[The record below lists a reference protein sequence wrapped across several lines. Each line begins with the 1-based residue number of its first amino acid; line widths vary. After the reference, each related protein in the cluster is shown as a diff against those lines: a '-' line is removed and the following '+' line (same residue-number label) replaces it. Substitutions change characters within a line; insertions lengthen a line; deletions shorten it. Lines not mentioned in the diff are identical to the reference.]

1 MLFKLLALL
10 LTLFY
15 FNPTQAQIYF
25 GPGIGFSRFTNDRLN
40 SYSQVSSG
48 PRFGGVLGYH
58 IPSSP
63 LAVETFYNYTNTKT
77 SELKFNNSKYVYHA
91 KIQSF
96 GLVGKY
102 FIGMIHF
109 RLGYGFH
116 QFNTYVTDFLTGT
129 EQNNPTIESEFGV
142 IGKKFYSG
150 PLFGAGLDLPLGSIK
165 PYVVLTSYQLNS
177 TNSDI
182 FEFEAGLKFSF

>member
-1 MLFKLLALL
+1 MRFKLFAFFFVFL
-10 LTLFY
+10 Y
-15 FNPTQAQIYF
+15 FKPVQAQVYF
-25 GPGIGFSRFTNDRLN
+25 GPGIGYSRFTNDRLN

-58 IPSSP
+58 VPSSP
-63 LAVETFYNYTNTKT
+63 IAAETFYNYTNTKT
-77 SELKFNNSKYVYHA
+77 NELKYNNSQYIYHA

-96 GLVGKY
+96 GLIGKY
-102 FIGMIHF
+102 FIGTFHF

-116 QFNTYVTDFLTGT
+116 QFDTFVTDFLTGT
-129 EQNNPTIESEFGV
+129 QQNNPTIDSEFGV

-150 PLFGAGLDLPLGSIK
+150 PLFGAGLDLPFGAIK
-165 PYVVLTSYQLNS
+165 PYIVLTSYQLNS